1 LAFPSG
7 SRRLLVPLL
16 AALAL
21 AGAGCFGGPRSGGP
35 LLMPSPDAG
44 SGSEAM
50 LASPRKAGTA
60 ASMTPATPMPGA
72 PARRKA
78 PVATKAPAAKASAA
92 KAATGKSAGAHGAA
106 AKARAGKTSAS
117 KLPASKAPA
126 GNAPATE
133 APAAKAPIANAPIAK
148 APIAKT
154 PMTKAPMAKLP
165 RVLVDST
172 ALEFAVT
179 ARLAHE
185 PLTRAIAR
193 RTRNPELA
201 ERAAWAVTR
210 EAGRLRMSPSLLA
223 AVLLVENRQLD
234 SSAVSSQG
242 AIGLMQVMPMHAGS
256 YGCESADL
264 MNVDANICHGAR
276 ILHLYMVRS
285 RSIAVALK
293 RYNGCVHGANTPR
306 CYRYPVRV
314 LRTAAR
320 LRRDILASATPGDQR
335 VRM

>member
-1 LAFPSG
+1 LAFPFGSG
-7 SRRLLVPLL
+7 RSQAPLL
-16 AALAL
+16 AMLAL
-21 AGAGCFGGPRSGGP
+21 AGAACFGGSRSEVAVP
-35 LLMPSPDAG
+35 MPSPLWAG
-44 SGSEAM
+44 GSAAAVESVRDSAPVPAGK
-50 LASPRKAGTA
+50 ASAALKA
-60 ASMTPATPMPGA
+60 TPAPGA
-72 PARRKA
+72 KTSAKGSTKA
-78 PVATKAPAAKASAA
+78 SAPKAPAAKTPAP
-92 KAATGKSAGAHGAA
+92 
-106 AKARAGKTSAS
+106 KT
-117 KLPASKAPA
+117 PAPKAPA
-126 GNAPATE
+126 G
-133 APAAKAPIANAPIAK
+133 KAPSPKEPQKRPSSGTVVKAK
-148 APIAKT
+148 
-154 PMTKAPMAKLP
+154 
-165 RVLVDST
+165 VDST

-234 SSAVSSQG
+234 SAAVSSQG
-242 AIGLMQVMPMHAGS
+242 AIGLMQVMPIHAGS

-276 ILHLYMVRS
+276 ILHLYLVRS
-285 RSIAVALK
+285 RSVTVALK
-293 RYNGCVHGANTPR
+293 RYNGCVRGANTPR

-314 LRTAAR
+314 LAQAAR
-320 LRRDILASATPGDQR
+320 LRRDILAAAEPADRR

>member
-1 LAFPSG
+1 LAFPFG
-7 SRRLLVPLL
+7 SRRSQAPLL
-16 AALAL
+16 AVLAL
-21 AGAGCFGGPRSGGP
+21 AGAACFGGSRSEVAGP
-35 LLMPSPDAG
+35 MPSPLGAG
-44 SGSEAM
+44 GSAATVEAARDSAPAPKTPAMKAPRSKKPASKTPAANAPGEGKAPAPKEAPKRPSSGTVV
-50 LASPRKAGTA
+50 KG
-60 ASMTPATPMPGA
+60 PATPPA
-72 PARRKA
+72 P
-78 PVATKAPAAKASAA
+78 
-92 KAATGKSAGAHGAA
+92 
-106 AKARAGKTSAS
+106 
-117 KLPASKAPA
+117 
-126 GNAPATE
+126 
-133 APAAKAPIANAPIAK
+133 
-148 APIAKT
+148 
-154 PMTKAPMAKLP
+154 P
-165 RVLVDST
+165 RVKVDST

-234 SSAVSSQG
+234 SAAVSSQG
-242 AIGLMQVMPMHAGS
+242 AIGLMQVMPIHAGS

-276 ILHLYMVRS
+276 ILHLYLVRS
-285 RSIAVALK
+285 RSVTVALK
-293 RYNGCVHGANTPR
+293 RYNGCVRGANTPR

-314 LRTAAR
+314 LAQAAR
-320 LRRDILASATPGDQR
+320 LRRDILANAQAGDAR

>member
-1 LAFPSG
+1 LAFPFG
-7 SRRLLVPLL
+7 SRRWQAPVL
-16 AALAL
+16 AVLAL
-21 AGAGCFGGPRSGGP
+21 AGAACFGGSRSEVAVP
-35 LLMPSPDAG
+35 MPSPLGAG
-44 SGSEAM
+44 GSAAPVETVRDSAPTPTGK
-50 LASPRKAGTA
+50 ASAALKMAGT
-60 ASMTPATPMPGA
+60 GA
-72 PARRKA
+72 
-78 PVATKAPAAKASAA
+78 KAPAAKVSAP
-92 KAATGKSAGAHGAA
+92 
-106 AKARAGKTSAS
+106 KT
-117 KLPASKAPA
+117 
-126 GNAPATE
+126 
-133 APAAKAPIANAPIAK
+133 PAAKAPAPKASSPK
-148 APIAKT
+148 APAGKAAPRET
-154 PMTKAPMAKLP
+154 PKRPSSGTVVKGTK
-165 RVLVDST
+165 VDST

-234 SSAVSSQG
+234 SAAVSSQG
-242 AIGLMQVMPMHAGS
+242 AIGLMQVMPIHAGS

-276 ILHLYMVRS
+276 ILHLYLVRS

-293 RYNGCVHGANTPR
+293 RYNGCVRGANTPR

-314 LRTAAR
+314 LAQAAR
-320 LRRDILASATPGDQR
+320 LRRDILANANATDQR